1 MPSSTLQVRSEGDA
15 PITAVIDIDFHYYRG
30 DRGVCFMALSSAQRI
45 SAHLSS
51 SNPAMENW
59 HMGDAEQTPRAQ
71 VYIVRTRLDAYVKF
85 LIQEHD
91 AGVFTIDWAFSGAG
105 KATF

>member
-1 MPSSTLQVRSEGDA
+1 
-15 PITAVIDIDFHYYRG
+15 
-30 DRGVCFMALSSAQRI
+30 MALSSAQRI